1 MSLQLA
7 DEVNGQSIRT
17 APACNRAATADT
29 SLVAAA
35 RGGDAAAFEQLVARH
50 ERRLRRV
57 AQRITRNREDA
68 EDAVQGSLLQAFV
81 HLRSF
86 REDSQ
91 FSTWLT
97 RIVINE
103 ALMNLRRGRRKNK
116 NEVSL
121 GEPSGT
127 EDPFSHWEMADLGLS
142 PEEDL
147 LRREL
152 QQIVAGIIEELT
164 PNHRIILQLRY
175 LKQLSTNAT
184 AQILNL
190 PVSTVKARLHR
201 ARLELRQ
208 VCKKTFGQ
216 EMELGNPN
224 RCTTILPKLGQMSRE
239 PHFRGSSHGTIRI
252 RALLASAALFAILA
266 ARDVPP
272 HFPQAQGVHS
282 TISTNSPH
290 DQRPRFDN
298 GGLDWSAPADSFLP
312 VPPTA
317 ESSRVTPTPPLL
329 STLQTKGFHFNRPPP
344 IS

>member
-7 DEVNGQSIRT
+7 DELKRQSMGT
-17 APACNRAATADT
+17 PPSCNQAAIAET

-35 RGGDAAAFEQLVARH
+35 RGGDAAAFEELVRRH

-68 EDAVQGSLLQAFV
+68 EDTVQGSLLQAFV

-86 REDSQ
+86 RGDSQ

-103 ALMNLRRGRRKNK
+103 ALMNVRRNQRKNQ
-116 NEVSL
+116 VSL
-121 GEPSGT
+121 SEPIGT
-127 EDPFSHWEMADLGLS
+127 EDPLLHWEMADLGLS
-142 PEEDL
+142 PEEDF

-152 QQIVAGIIEELT
+152 QEILTSMIEGLR

-175 LKQLSTNAT
+175 LKELSINAT

-190 PVSTVKARLHR
+190 PVSTAKARLHR
-201 ARLELRQ
+201 ARLELCQVWKNNFRQ
-208 VCKKTFGQ
+208 T
-216 EMELGNPN
+216 MTLGKPN
-224 RCTTILPKLGQMSRE
+224 RCTTILTSKMGQMSLD
-239 PHFRGSSHGTIRI
+239 PHFRDSSHGTILI
-252 RALLASAALFAILA
+252 RALLASAALLAILA

-272 HFPQAQGVHS
+272 NFPQALGVHS
-282 TISTNSPH
+282 TISADSLH

-298 GGLDWSAPADSFLP
+298 CGSDCSAPADSFLP

-317 ESSRVTPTPPLL
+317 ESSHVTPAPQLL

>member
-17 APACNRAATADT
+17 APACNQAAPAET

-35 RGGDAAAFEQLVARH
+35 RGGDAAAFEELVRRH

-57 AQRITRNREDA
+57 AHRITRNREDA

-103 ALMNLRRGRRKNK
+103 ALMNVRRSRRK

-121 GEPSGT
+121 DEPIGA
-127 EDPFSHWEMADLGLS
+127 EDSFSHWEMADLGLS
-142 PEEDL
+142 PEEDFL
-147 LRREL
+147 QREL
-152 QQIVAGIIEELT
+152 QQILTSMIEQLR

-175 LKQLSTNAT
+175 LRQLSINAT

-190 PVSTVKARLHR
+190 PVSTAKARLHR
-201 ARLELRQ
+201 ARRELCQVSKNNFRQ
-208 VCKKTFGQ
+208 TMK
-216 EMELGNPN
+216 LGNPN
-224 RCTTILPKLGQMSRE
+224 RCTTFLLLRWGRCRLSR
-239 PHFRGSSHGTIRI
+239 I
-252 RALLASAALFAILA
+252 FA
-266 ARDVPP
+266 
-272 HFPQAQGVHS
+272 
-282 TISTNSPH
+282 
-290 DQRPRFDN
+290 
-298 GGLDWSAPADSFLP
+298 
-312 VPPTA
+312 TA
-317 ESSRVTPTPPLL
+317 VTER
-329 STLQTKGFHFNRPPP
+329 S
-344 IS
+344 